1 MFGPGGAGN
10 AADLL
15 NSMGIAVAPT
25 AAAYA
30 AMQNSGSATAAA
42 SEDDERLR
50 ALAVE
55 TFPRI
60 DPDEVSADDVRR
72 AQQLQARLKSVRN
85 WNERK
90 IATRSVAGVSNE
102 WLQHVQLQIEDKRLD
117 EAEAAI
123 RAKERALGLAGAGR

>member
-1 MFGPGGAGN
+1 
-10 AADLL
+10 
-15 NSMGIAVAPT
+15 MGITVAPT

-30 AMQNSGSATAAA
+30 AMQHGNSAAA
-42 SEDDERLR
+42 AAAAEDDERLR

-60 DPDEVSADDVRR
+60 EPDAVSASDVRR

-90 IATRSVAGVSNE
+90 VATRSLVGASNE
-102 WLQHVQLQIEDKRLD
+102 WLQQVQLLIEDNRLD
-117 EAEAAI
+117 QAEAAI
-123 RAKERALGLAGAGR
+123 GAKERALGLAGAGR